1 MKNKI
6 LSLAILAS
14 SLFSMT
20 GCLDM
25 EPVSS
30 TTDENMWQNEG
41 QFTSFVY
48 GVHSRLRDN
57 SFNLFIL
64 GELRADIYSVE
75 NNGWS
80 GESNNA
86 QIYSANLLTKER
98 TGLSNFAGFYSNI
111 NQINLFIEKAKNSD
125 VLTESNKNYYL
136 GQMYGL
142 RAFYYFHLLRSW
154 GDVVWNDQP
163 SMGFEVGKLERA
175 ASPASEIMQHIKD
188 DINLSEQSY
197 GEDYSFREGRT
208 FWSKAATLMLKAEVY
223 LWSGQQMNGGNGDV
237 TIAKNALTEIQTKID
252 RKTVDL
258 LDNFSEVFAYGDKG
272 SGKGNKEII
281 FAIHNLQNETNL
293 FNGKWRDNMVPQQ
306 TILNSYYDM
315 ETGANFRLN
324 MNGTIHY
331 PLDVTVYDK
340 FDNTDTRK
348 QATLKAVYEAT
359 EAHDYKGCFAYKYQ
373 GTTPTGASERLM
385 ADDYPIYRYAD
396 LLLMLAEAK
405 SLLSE
410 DPTNEINLIRDRAY
424 GDNYDAATIG
434 YPNLVGDNDGIKEVL
449 LRERFKE
456 FMFEGKRWYDLRRF
470 GKEFVYKYTTADK
483 TLPGRL
489 LWPIDRDTRTDN
501 PALDQTKDY

>member
-48 GVHSRLRDN
+48 GVHSRLRDH
-57 SFNLFIL
+57 SFNMFIL

-80 GESNNA
+80 GESNDA
-86 QIYSANLLTKER
+86 QLFSANLLTKEKGR
-98 TGLSNFAGFYSNI
+98 TGLTNFAGFYSNI

-125 VLTESNKNYYL
+125 IVTESNKGYYL

-154 GDVVWNDQP
+154 GDVVWSDQP

-175 ASPASEIMQHIKD
+175 ASPATEIMQHIKD
-188 DINLSEQSY
+188 DINLSEQSF
-197 GEDYSFREGRT
+197 GDDYSFREGKT

-223 LWSGQQMNGGNGDV
+223 LWSNQQMNGGTGDA
-237 TIAKNALTEIQTKID
+237 TTAKNALTEIQTKID
-252 RKTVDL
+252 RSKLDL
-258 LDNFSEVFAYGDKG
+258 LSNFGEIFNYNH
-272 SGKGNKEII
+272 KGNNEII
-281 FAIHNLQNETNL
+281 FAIHNKQNETNL
-293 FNGKWRDNMVPQQ
+293 FNGNWRNNMVPQK
-306 TILNSYYDM
+306 TTLNSYYDM
-315 ETGANFRLN
+315 EAGANFNLN

-331 PLDVTVYDK
+331 ALDIDIYNQYDA
-340 FDNTDTRK
+340 TDTRQ
-348 QATLKAVYEAT
+348 QATLKAVYEAAGT
-359 EAHDYKGCFAYKYQ
+359 HDYKGCFAYKYQ
-373 GTTPTGASERLM
+373 GTTPSGASERLM

-396 LLLMLAEAK
+396 LLLLLAEAK

-410 DPTNEINLIRDRAY
+410 DPTNEINLIRERAY

-434 YPNLVGDNDGIKEVL
+434 YPHLGGDNDGIKEVL

-470 GKEFVYKYTTADK
+470 GNEYVYKYTTVDK
-483 TLPGRL
+483 QLQGRL
-489 LWPIDRDTRTDN
+489 LWPIDSDTMTDN
-501 PALDQTKDY
+501 PALNQTKDY

>member
-48 GVHSRLRDN
+48 GVHSRLRDH
-57 SFNLFIL
+57 SFNMFIL

-80 GESNNA
+80 GESNDA
-86 QIYSANLLTKER
+86 QLFSANLLTKEKGR
-98 TGLSNFAGFYSNI
+98 TGLTNFAGFYSNI
-111 NQINLFIEKAKNSD
+111 NQISLFIEKAKNSD
-125 VLTESNKNYYL
+125 IVTESNKGYYL

-154 GDVVWNDQP
+154 GDVVWSDQP
-163 SMGFEVGKLERA
+163 SMGFEVGKLEKA
-175 ASPASEIMQHIKD
+175 ASPATEIMQHIKD

-197 GEDYSFREGRT
+197 GDDYSFREGKT

-223 LWSGQQMNGGNGDV
+223 LWSSQQMNGGTGDA
-237 TIAKNALTEIQTKID
+237 TTAKNALTEIQTKID
-252 RKTVDL
+252 RSKLDL
-258 LDNFSEVFAYGDKG
+258 LSNFGEIFDYNH
-272 SGKGNKEII
+272 KGNNEII
-281 FAIHNLQNETNL
+281 FAIHNKQNETNL
-293 FNGKWRDNMVPQQ
+293 FNGKWRDNMVPQK

-315 ETGANFRLN
+315 EAGTSFNLN

-331 PLDVTVYDK
+331 PLDIDIYSQYDA
-340 FDNTDTRK
+340 TDTRQ
-348 QATLKAVYEAT
+348 QATLKAVYEAAGT
-359 EAHDYKGCFAYKYQ
+359 HDYKGCFAYKYQ
-373 GTTPTGASERLM
+373 GTTPSGASERLM

-396 LLLMLAEAK
+396 LLLLLAEAK

-410 DPTNEINLIRDRAY
+410 DPTNEINLIRERAY

-434 YPNLVGDNDGIKEVL
+434 YPHLGGDNDGIKEVL

-470 GKEFVYKYTTADK
+470 GNEYVYKYTTVDK
-483 TLPGRL
+483 QLQGRL
-489 LWPIDRDTRTDN
+489 LWPIDSDTMTDN
-501 PALDQTKDY
+501 PALNQTKDY